1 MKIRE
6 QFTGYDMDLLAL
18 WLSGA
23 TKPEQD
29 KDLQRMLASLDADRH
44 LLYRGIRDRML
55 TCK

>member
-1 MKIRE
+1 
-6 QFTGYDMDLLAL
+6 MDLLAL

-29 KDLQRMLASLDADRH
+29 KDLQRMLASLDAERH